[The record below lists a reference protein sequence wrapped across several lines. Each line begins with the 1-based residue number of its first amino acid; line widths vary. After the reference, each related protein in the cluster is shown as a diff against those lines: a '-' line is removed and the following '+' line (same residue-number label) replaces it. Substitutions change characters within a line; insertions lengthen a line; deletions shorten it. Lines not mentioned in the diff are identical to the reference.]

1 MTWEKYDYYIKGK
14 KFEPKVVG
22 TFEQYPI
29 RLAWAATIHKCQGQ
43 TFEKAVVDL
52 DTGAFAHGM
61 TYVALSRVKSIEGLH
76 LIRPIRFS
84 DIRFDDRIYNFQKTR
99 ELFYT

>member
-61 TYVALSRVKSIEGLH
+61 TYVALSRVKSIEGLN

-84 DIRFDDRIYNFQKTR
+84 DIRFDDRVYNFQKTR